1 MAHSKQQNQP
11 LPIPFILLGMLITD
25 SLHHVFARA
34 LQPYFPSTIGAF
46 WVMFSSAGA
55 LGLYLV
61 FTKQLDV
68 SVFTKNWRFFITIG
82 VLIALAT
89 WLSYES
95 LFYVDAGTASL
106 LARSGI
112 IFAIG
117 LGLFWLKE
125 SLAAT
130 EWVGT
135 AVSLIGVLVIS
146 FQPGLDLR
154 WGAVLV
160 LLASFSYTLH
170 TAVVKRYAQDMPFAN
185 FFFFRVATTAVF
197 SFFIALSQEGTVLI
211 SVSTNGWLIIG
222 LVAAV
227 DVIISRILY
236 YWALRAIDLSYHTIL
251 LMISPVVTIGWSLL
265 FFGEQ
270 PTWLAIGGGTA
281 VLIGQFIIMRYRQ
294 TQTVKTD

>member
-1 MAHSKQQNQP
+1 MKNSKQNVQA
-11 LPIPFILLGMLITD
+11 LPIPFVLLGMLMTD

-34 LQPYFPSTIGAF
+34 LQPHFPSTIGAF
-46 WVMFSSAGA
+46 WVMSTAAFA
-55 LGLYLV
+55 LGIYLV
-61 FTKQLDV
+61 VTKQFDG
-68 SVFTKNWRFFITIG
+68 SVFTENWRFFVTIG
-82 VLIALAT
+82 VLIAFAT

-95 LFYVDAGTASL
+95 LSYVDAGTASL
-106 LARSGI
+106 LSRSGI
-112 IFAIG
+112 IFAIA

-125 SLAAT
+125 KLST
-130 EWVGT
+130 VEWVGA
-135 AVSLIGVLVIS
+135 AVSLAGVLIIS

-170 TAVVKRYAQDMPFAN
+170 TAVVKRYGQEMDFAN
-185 FFFFRVATTAVF
+185 FFFFRVATTAMF
-197 SFFIALSQEGTVLI
+197 SLFIALSQEGTVLI
-211 SVSTNGWLIIG
+211 ATPINSWLLIG
-222 LVAAV
+222 LVSAV
-227 DVIISRILY
+227 DVIVSRVLY

-265 FFGEQ
+265 FFREQ

-294 TQTVKTD
+294 SNKSS